1 MLMLYMSM
9 LDTQEEK
16 SKFEEIY
23 IQYRKL
29 MFVCA
34 KSILKDDA
42 LAEDAVHNAFI
53 KIIRHLKKIS
63 YIKCNQTKHFVVIVV
78 ESCAKDIYRRNA
90 KQMEMSWEEME
101 QTYQFPEKDKME
113 NLTPVEEAILNL
125 PLTYRQIFVMKYAYG
140 YTLRE
145 IAKILD
151 MKESAV
157 KQRIARG
164 KKLLYTSLQEMGVY
178 VGGYDDK
185 HR

>member
-53 KIIRHLKKIS
+53 KIIRHLQKR
-63 YIKCNQTKHFVVIVV
+63 
-78 ESCAKDIYRRNA
+78 RRNI
-90 KQMEMSWEEME
+90 E
-101 QTYQFPEKDKME
+101 Y
-113 NLTPVEEAILNL
+113 
-125 PLTYRQIFVMKYAYG
+125 
-140 YTLRE
+140 
-145 IAKILD
+145 
-151 MKESAV
+151 
-157 KQRIARG
+157 
-164 KKLLYTSLQEMGVY
+164 
-178 VGGYDDK
+178 
-185 HR
+185 